1 METPTTLVIRE
12 EPAAQAAS
20 GGPAGG
26 GLVADLREL
35 LELKD
40 RRIQASA
47 FFFACGSSVVLHGTV
62 LNRAD
67 NPEHVLAGYGLFLI
81 AAALGFLTLSGSDR
95 LGRAAA
101 RVEEVLRG
109 FFQ

>member
-1 METPTTLVIRE
+1 MEKEPSA
-12 EPAAQAAS
+12 PAA
-20 GGPAGG
+20 GGRGE
-26 GLVADLREL
+26 GLVVALREL

-47 FFFACGSSVVLHGTV
+47 FFFACGASVVLHGTV
-62 LNRAD
+62 LKLNRAD
-67 NPEHVLAGYGLFLI
+67 NPEHVLAGYGLFTI
-81 AAALGFLTLSGSDR
+81 GAALGFLTLSGCDR

-101 RVEEVLRG
+101 RVEELLRG

>member
-1 METPTTLVIRE
+1 MPTLVIHE
-12 EPAAQAAS
+12 EPAAPAA
-20 GGPAGG
+20 AGG
-26 GLVADLREL
+26 RGGFVATLREL

-47 FFFACGSSVVLHGTV
+47 FFFACGASVVLHGTV
-62 LNRAD
+62 FNRAAD
-67 NPEHVLAGYGLFLI
+67 NPEHVLVGYGLFTI
-81 AAALGFLTLSGSDR
+81 GAGLGFLTLSGSDR
-95 LGRAAA
+95 LGHAAY

>member
-1 METPTTLVIRE
+1 MEMPTTLVIRE
-12 EPAAQAAS
+12 EPRPAA
-20 GGPAGG
+20 AGG
-26 GLVADLREL
+26 QQGEASVAALREL

-40 RRIQASA
+40 GRIQASA
-47 FFFACGSSVVLHGTV
+47 FFFAWGGSVVLHGTV

-67 NPEHVLAGYGLFLI
+67 NPEHVLAGYGLFAI
-81 AAALGFLTLSGSDR
+81 GAALGFLTLSGSDR

-101 RVEEVLRG
+101 RAEEVLKG